1 MKRAIAMQKLNI
13 NEIFYSL
20 QGEGIRAGTPNIFIR
35 LCGCNLNCSF
45 CDTEHNSINYQL
57 TIFELYQNIIKYNC
71 NNIIWSG
78 GEPTL
83 QLNFGIIEYFK
94 DLGFFQSIETNGT
107 NEMPNNID
115 FITVSPKLLIKQP
128 NVNINEL
135 KYIINK
141 DSNIPNYNLKA
152 DYYFLSPEFKNDK
165 LNYENLDRCIE
176 LIKENQKWR
185 LTIQSHKIWK
195 VQ

>member
-115 FITVSPKLLIKQP
+115 FITVSPKMQIKQP
-128 NVNINEL
+128 NAKINEL

-141 DSNIPNYNLKA
+141 DSNIPNDNLIA

-165 LNYENLDRCIE
+165 LNYENLNRCIE

>member
-115 FITVSPKLLIKQP
+115 FITVSPKMQIKQP
-128 NVNINEL
+128 NAKINEL

-141 DSNIPNYNLKA
+141 DSNIPNNNLIA

>member
-78 GEPTL
+78 GEPAL

-128 NVNINEL
+128 NSMVVPS
-135 KYIINK
+135 KRDSSVIITQL
-141 DSNIPNYNLKA
+141 SQA
-152 DYYFLSPEFKNDK
+152 LSP
-165 LNYENLDRCIE
+165 
-176 LIKENQKWR
+176 R
-185 LTIQSHKIWK
+185 LHKAFII
-195 VQ
+195 